1 MVFEMLEGLSMAQ
14 RGGVFISR
22 GKNAVKVTV
31 HTFRFGF
38 NFFIL
43 FLVHLYAYFSV
54 EKMHAKLLFI
64 PSYIFRA
71 RPHFSVEKMHAKSLF
86 IYDVYI

>member
-1 MVFEMLEGLSMAQ
+1 MAW

-22 GKNAVKVTV
+22 GKHAVKVTV

-38 NFFIL
+38 HFFIL

-54 EKMHAKLLFI
+54 EKIHAKSLLV

-71 RPHFSVEKMHAKSLF
+71 RPHFSVEKMPAKSLF